1 MNKGFLANLI
11 TFSRIAFLP
20 FLIISELQEKYFQ
33 SLIIIL
39 LISMSDIIDGM
50 VARQAKSNCKG
61 GDIFDIVADFI
72 VVLSIFVLW
81 YLKQIV
87 SVYIIFLILLSF
99 ITFGYISFLK
109 KKIVKNKIGK
119 YVGAVCFLGITVII
133 FTRLY
138 FKEIYVSSQNLVLII
153 ISIYLIISIVEN
165 VRSII
170 KEKFFTRE
178 KRCRKKIKLLSRN
191 NDHLI

>member
-1 MNKGFLANLI
+1 M
-11 TFSRIAFLP
+11 
-20 FLIISELQEKYFQ
+20 
-33 SLIIIL
+33 L

-50 VARQAKSNCKG
+50 VAKQAESSCKG
-61 GDIFDIVADFI
+61 GDIFDIAADFM

-81 YLKQIV
+81 YLKQRV

-133 FTRLY
+133 FAKLY
-138 FKEIYVSSQNLVLII
+138 FKEIYISLQNLVVII
-153 ISIYLIISIVEN
+153 ISIYLIISIIEN
-165 VRSII
+165 VRNII
-170 KEKFFTRE
+170 KENFLQE
-178 KRCRKKIKLLSRN
+178 KKDVGKR
-191 NDHLI
+191 

>member
-1 MNKGFLANLI
+1 MG
-11 TFSRIAFLP
+11 
-20 FLIISELQEKYFQ
+20 ELQEKYVQ

-50 VARQAKSNCKG
+50 IAKQAESNCKG
-61 GDIFDIVADFI
+61 GDIFDIVADFM

-81 YLKQIV
+81 YLKQMV
-87 SVYIIFLILLSF
+87 SAYIIFLILISF
-99 ITFGYISFLK
+99 ITFAYISFLK

-138 FKEIYVSSQNLVLII
+138 FKEMYIGLQNLVVII
-153 ISIYLIISIVEN
+153 ISIYLIMSIIEN
-165 VRSII
+165 IRSII
-170 KEKFFTRE
+170 KEVRYE
-178 KRCRKKIKLLSRN
+178 QKR
-191 NDHLI
+191 

>member
-11 TFSRIAFLP
+11 TFSRIAFIP
-20 FLIISELQEKYFQ
+20 FLIIGELQEKYAQ
-33 SLIIIL
+33 SLIIML
-39 LISMSDIIDGM
+39 LIIMSDLIDGI
-50 VARQAKSNCKG
+50 VAKQAKSNCKG
-61 GDIFDIVADFI
+61 GDIFDIIADFM

-87 SVYIIFLILLSF
+87 SVYIIFLILLSI

-138 FKEIYVSSQNLVLII
+138 LKEIFISVQNLVLII
-153 ISIYLIISIVEN
+153 ISVYLIISIIEN
-165 VRSII
+165 IGSII
-170 KEKFFTRE
+170 KEDSF
-178 KRCRKKIKLLSRN
+178 C
-191 NDHLI
+191 

>member
-1 MNKGFLANLI
+1 MG
-11 TFSRIAFLP
+11 
-20 FLIISELQEKYFQ
+20 ELQEKYVQ

-50 VARQAKSNCKG
+50 IAKQAESNCKG
-61 GDIFDIVADFI
+61 GDIFDIVADFM

-81 YLKQIV
+81 YLKQMV
-87 SVYIIFLILLSF
+87 PAYIIFLILISF
-99 ITFGYISFLK
+99 ITFAYISFLK

-138 FKEIYVSSQNLVLII
+138 FKEMYIGLQNLVVII
-153 ISIYLIISIVEN
+153 ISIYLIISIIEN
-165 VRSII
+165 IRSII
-170 KEKFFTRE
+170 KEARYE
-178 KRCRKKIKLLSRN
+178 QKR
-191 NDHLI
+191 

>member
-1 MNKGFLANLI
+1 
-11 TFSRIAFLP
+11 
-20 FLIISELQEKYFQ
+20 
-33 SLIIIL
+33 
-39 LISMSDIIDGM
+39 MSDIVDGM
-50 VARQAKSNCKG
+50 VAKQAESSCKG
-61 GDIFDIVADFI
+61 GDIFDIAADFM

-138 FKEIYVSSQNLVLII
+138 HKEIYGSVQNLTLIF
-153 ISIYLIISIVEN
+153 ISIYLIISIIEN

-170 KEKFFTRE
+170 KE
-178 KRCRKKIKLLSRN
+178 IKYEQK
-191 NDHLI
+191 

>member
-11 TFSRIAFLP
+11 TFSRIVFIP
-20 FLIISELQEKYFQ
+20 FLIISELQEKYVQ

-50 VARQAKSNCKG
+50 VAKQAESSCKG
-61 GDIFDIVADFI
+61 GDIFDVIADFM

-81 YLKQIV
+81 YLKQMV
-87 SVYIIFLILLSF
+87 SAYIIFLILFSF

-109 KKIVKNKIGK
+109 KKIIKNKIGK

-138 FKEIYVSSQNLVLII
+138 FKEMYIVSQNLVVVI
-153 ISIYLIISIVEN
+153 ISIYLIISIIEN
-165 VRSII
+165 IRSII
-170 KEKFFTRE
+170 KEVRYE
-178 KRCRKKIKLLSRN
+178 QKR
-191 NDHLI
+191 

>member
-11 TFSRIAFLP
+11 TFSRIAFIP
-20 FLIISELQEKYFQ
+20 FLIISELQEKYIQ

-50 VARQAKSNCKG
+50 IARQAGNNCKG
-61 GDIFDIVADFI
+61 GDIFDIVADFMVI
-72 VVLSIFVLW
+72 LSIFVLW
-81 YLKQIV
+81 YLKQRV

-133 FTRLY
+133 FAKLY
-138 FKEIYVSSQNLVLII
+138 FKEIYISLQNLVVII
-153 ISIYLIISIVEN
+153 ISIYLIISIIEN
-165 VRSII
+165 VRNII
-170 KEKFFTRE
+170 KENFLQE
-178 KRCRKKIKLLSRN
+178 KKDVGKR
-191 NDHLI
+191 